1 MKKVVSLLLV
11 VAMLLGFAPMLGIR
25 SFAEATGQPI
35 ESVELSCP
43 AFTVG
48 KPVSELVLTV
58 PEGAPYTLYGQS
70 LHDNDTGEDITAE
83 VVEAGINYYL
93 SFELK
98 ALEGYYFSDECQ
110 ATING
115 NSVDFHLDEDNG
127 LLTGWTH
134 FELSVTSIEIWGLH
148 SEIYPGEAQLPELEV
163 EGTYEER
170 NQVEIV
176 DFHWEDADKNTVTA
190 FQTGKIYYLVVNIKA
205 AGERSFSRTADIY
218 VNNNGQL
225 EILSDTR
232 AVVRY
237 RYSLEPDVGDIGI
250 TVNGLQVGKKV
261 EDLEVA
267 VSGNA
272 VLDYVQ
278 VVNVENE
285 EVVLEGALEEDLVY
299 RINVRLKPKEN
310 YRFTGAGDI
319 LVNGQEPY
327 HYEWEDDFMCVN
339 FVYTDCRI
347 IEQVELTA
355 PEAEVGKDIADL
367 IPQAAAGANYD
378 IEYTWYDSTDPDEYI
393 PVSGKLQQ
401 GHKYLLRISVLPKT
415 GYILSETPKVML
427 NDERQECSVNF
438 YGKEGIANVEYS
450 FLEKITKIQLPAV
463 PNTLTTGQTLPD
475 DLAVSDS
482 ENFTANFV
490 WYYYSYTEGIQET
503 SKVEQK
509 GVYELDVNIWAK
521 PGYVFAKDVQ
531 VYFGDQLYTDNSLV
545 SDSDS
550 YYAVKYYNVG
560 MPEIKKV
567 ELTVSGLKPG
577 MIPTDQSVV
586 VPSGAKYAVM
596 ETAWVQGETEDVF
609 AGETTQQLQSD
620 LYTFVG
626 IILMT
631 YEGSVF
637 AEDAT
642 FYLNGKKVD
651 LAYQQNGFYYTIV
664 YLSLGKLSAQAVK
677 LQTPKLTKEGT
688 TLKWNAVADAMGY
701 EIYRATSKK
710 GKYTLMTTV
719 TETAFLDDVAAG
731 KTYYY
736 KVKALAGD
744 PSCNS
749 DFSSYVSVAYKC
761 AEPVISAAISSSG
774 KPKLTWE
781 KVEGAKKYTV
791 YRATS
796 ENGKYSKLGAATK
809 PEYTDNKASVGKT
822 YYYKVVANGTSSTY
836 TSGYSNAVSCLT
848 ICGTPSVTVKI
859 DATTGRPTLSWGKI
873 SKVYKYVISRKLPGE
888 ETFTVLSTQTATS
901 YVDKTAPL
909 DTECQY
915 IVQALHQKEAFNG
928 APAELTVATGIARP
942 TLKGSVNS
950 DGRPSLSWNPI
961 EGAVKYEIYRST
973 KTSSGYELIATV
985 EEATYI
991 DSTASV
997 GKSYYYKAVALG
1009 QVGRSAQSYYVKLSC
1024 KCAAPEIAIQKD
1036 DLGRPCITWEKVE
1049 DAKKYTV
1056 YRATSENGKY
1066 TKLGT
1071 SKTESYTDTKTKPGN
1086 VYFYK
1091 VIANPTS
1098 GSYNSGYSNIVSC
1111 PVYCATPVVT
1121 VTNNASGAPVISWKK
1136 VTGAVKY
1143 KVMYMDATDYL
1154 GSAFGPYADFEEHHT
1169 AVYTTKT
1176 SYTIPNTEVGRFYMV
1191 VVVAVAKNES
1201 YSSEGSEEVFA
1212 DAVPATPKVTGKV
1225 GANKKPVLSWK
1236 QVDGAVTYKIYRSTS
1251 KSKGYE
1257 LLDETEDLSYEDL
1270 TALKGKTYYYKVVA
1284 VRYGLS
1290 SAESTPVKVKSK

>member
-1 MKKVVSLLLV
+1 MKRIVSLLLV
-11 VAMLLGFAPMLGIR
+11 AAMIVGFAPMIKLQ
-25 SFAEATGQPI
+25 SYAEETAQVI
-35 ESVELSCP
+35 ESVELTCP
-43 AFTVG
+43 EITVG
-48 KPVSELVLTV
+48 TPISQLVLTA
-58 PEGAPYTLYGQS
+58 PEGAAYRVEGQRFQ
-70 LHDNDTGEDITAE
+70 DYDTGENVTSE
-83 VVEAGINYYL
+83 VVEDGKNYFL
-93 SFELK
+93 GFELLP
-98 ALEGYYFSDECQ
+98 AEGYYFSQNCKVSL
-110 ATING
+110 NG
-115 NSVDFHLDEDNG
+115 NLVSFDVGEKGDN
-127 LLTGWTH
+127 LQGWAI
-134 FELSVTSIEIWGLH
+134 FSFAVTTIEIWGLH
-148 SEIYPGEAQLPELEV
+148 SEIYPGEAELPELMV
-163 EGTYEER
+163 EGEGEDR
-170 NQVEIV
+170 NQVEILEYW
-176 DFHWEDADKNTVTA
+176 WEDTSGNKVTT
-190 FQTGKIYYLVVNIKA
+190 FENSKVYYLAVKIKA
-205 AGERSFSRTADIY
+205 VGERTFGREDIR
-218 VNNNGQL
+218 VENGGEL
-225 EILSDTR
+225 EILSATE

-237 RYSLEPDVGDIGI
+237 RYSLEPDVGNIGI
-250 TVNGLQVGKKV
+250 TVNGLQAGKKA
-261 EDLEVA
+261 EDLEVT

-299 RINVRLKPKEN
+299 RIDVWLKPKEN

-339 FVYTDCRI
+339 FVHTDCEV
-347 IEQVELTA
+347 IELVELTA
-355 PEAEVGKDIADL
+355 PEAEVDKDIADL
-367 IPQAAAGANYD
+367 IPQAPAGANYD
-378 IEYTWYDSTDPDEYI
+378 IEYEWLDVTDPDEYI
-393 PVSGKLQQ
+393 PASGKLQQ
-401 GHKYLLRISVLPKT
+401 RHRYQLRISVLPKT

-427 NDERQECSVNF
+427 NDERQECGVYS
-438 YGKEGIANVEYS
+438 YGKEGVVNAEYS

-463 PNTLTTGQTLPD
+463 PKNLTTGQTLPA
-475 DLAVSDS
+475 DLAVADS
-482 ENFTANFV
+482 ENFTADFV
-490 WYYYSYTEGIQET
+490 WYYYSYTEGIQEA

-521 PGYVFAKDVQ
+521 PGYEFAKDVQ
-531 VYFGDQLYTDNSLV
+531 VYFGDQLHIDNSHTG
-545 SDSDS
+545 DSDY

-609 AGETTQQLQSD
+609 AGDTVEQLQSD

-637 AEDAT
+637 GSEAT

-651 LAYQQNGFYYTIV
+651 LAYQENGFYYTIV
-664 YLSLGKLSAQAVK
+664 YLSLGKLSNQAVK
-677 LQTPKLTKEGT
+677 LETPKLTKEGT

-701 EIYRATSKK
+701 EIYRATSKN
-710 GKYTLMTTV
+710 GKYALVTTV
-719 TETAFLDDVAAG
+719 TETAFLDTVAAG

-736 KVKALAGD
+736 KVKAVAGD

-749 DFSSYVSVAYKC
+749 DLSSYISVAFKC
-761 AEPVISAAISSSG
+761 PEPVISAAISSSG

-781 KVEGAKKYTV
+781 QVDGAKKYTV

-809 PEYTDNKASVGKT
+809 PEYIDNKASVGKT

-836 TSGYSNAVSCLT
+836 TSGFSNAASCSV

-888 ETFTVLSTQTATS
+888 EDFTVLATQTATT
-901 YVDKTAPL
+901 YVDKTAPM

-915 IVQALHQKEAFNG
+915 IVQAVHQTAAFNG
-928 APAELTVATGIARP
+928 VPAELTVATGIARP
-942 TLKGSVNS
+942 SLKGSVNS

-973 KTSSGYELIATV
+973 KTASGYELIATV

-991 DSTASV
+991 DSTAVV

-1009 QVGRSAQSYYVKLSC
+1009 QVGRSADSSYVKLAC
-1024 KCAAPEIAIQKD
+1024 KCAAPEITVEAD

-1049 DAKKYTV
+1049 GALKYTI

-1066 TKLGT
+1066 SKLGT

-1098 GSYNSGYSNIVSC
+1098 GSYNSPYSNAASC
-1111 PVYCATPVVT
+1111 TVYCATPVVT
-1121 VTNNASGAPVISWKK
+1121 VTNNASGAPVISWNK

-1176 SYTIPNTEVGRFYMV
+1176 SFTIPNTEAGRFYMV
-1191 VVVAVAKNES
+1191 VVIAVAKNES

-1212 DAVPATPKVTGKV
+1212 DAVPAAPKVTGKV
-1225 GANKKPVLSWK
+1225 GANNKPLLSWK
-1236 QVDGAVTYKIYRSTS
+1236 EVEGAVTYEIYRSTS
-1251 KSKGYE
+1251 KSKGYT
-1257 LLDETEDLSYEDL
+1257 LLDETEDLSFEDL
-1270 TALKGKTYYYKVVA
+1270 TAVKGKTYYYKVVA
-1284 VRYGLS
+1284 VRYNLR
-1290 SAESTPVKVKSK
+1290 SAESAPVKVKSK